1 MKKGHQ
7 KKSMV
12 RWTTSEIKKLQKYR
26 AAGLNYDEIAK
37 KLKRSE
43 RSVQLKT
50 AGLRKISNPL
60 RDIPFFETMQ
70 GNSAEFNQKTFA
82 AAMRRLFL
90 YKWVY
95 RLAWF
100 VGIALAVIVADVV
113 LEMMRQWWTVIW
125 QRSKHRNYSS

>member
-50 AGLRKISNPL
+50 AGLRRISNPL

-70 GNSAEFNQKTFA
+70 GNSAKFNQKTFA

-90 YKWVY
+90 YKWAY

-100 VGIALAVIVADVV
+100 VGIALAVIVSDVV
-113 LEMMRQWWTVIW
+113 LEMMRQ
-125 QRSKHRNYSS
+125 

>member
-12 RWTTSEIKKLQKYR
+12 RWTALEIKKLQKYR
-26 AAGLNYDEIAK
+26 DAGLNSDEIAK
-37 KLKRSE
+37 KLKRSG
-43 RSVQLKT
+43 RSVQLKIT
-50 AGLRKISNPL
+50 SLKKISNPL

-113 LEMMRQWWTVIW
+113 LEMMRQ
-125 QRSKHRNYSS
+125 